1 MKYQSSQSKRIY
13 DIDFDQSKK
22 ARYKCPE
29 CADGRKNKSAKDLEY
44 YPDTQRAYCF
54 HCSTTLYEYKPF
66 ESAHV
71 YSVPEWKNK
80 TSLSDKSVK
89 YFEGR
94 MISQSTL
101 VEMKVYSD
109 TEWMPQFKSDIEVIC
124 FPFFRSKKLVN
135 IKFRG
140 PKKSF
145 KLVSN
150 AELIWYNFD
159 CISEAKELIIC
170 EGEIDCLTFVENGF
184 KNVISVPNG
193 AKSKSEYLD
202 NSIQFLDHIEKI
214 YLATDVDA
222 PGIELKE
229 ELIRRIGAE
238 RCYSLNF
245 KDCKD
250 ANEYFGKYGGLEF
263 KELIKTAKPIPIDG
277 NIEISSLY
285 NEIVDLYENG
295 LQKGKTVGVDE
306 IDQFCTWELGRLCT
320 VTGIPSSGKSEFVDY
335 LVARLN
341 HLYGWKAAYFTPE
354 NYPLKY
360 HYAKVHEKFSG
371 YKFRKETDQ
380 TDFQSIYEHI
390 KDNFFYIM
398 NEKDLTI
405 ESVMKSAKSFVKQKG
420 IKILIVDPYNKLD
433 HQMTRGEN
441 ETQYVSRFLDI
452 LVNFARFNNVL
463 IFLIAHPR
471 KVENEKVPT
480 MYDISGSANFYN
492 KTDYGFTVHRLR
504 DDKGAMGN
512 SVEVHWQK
520 IKFKHLGTQGVS
532 QLDYNFNNGRFDP
545 SGVFDNT
552 DWLQTKPVELD
563 FWDNPTNTGQF
574 KPNSSFYEKE
584 SEPVPF

>member
-29 CADGRKNKSAKDLEY
+29 CADGRKNSKAKDLEY

-66 ESAHV
+66 ESAQV
-71 YSVPEWKNK
+71 YTVPEWKNK
-80 TSLSDKSVK
+80 TALSDKSVK

-109 TEWMPQFKSDIEVIC
+109 TEWMPQFQKEMEVIC
-124 FPFFRSKKLVN
+124 FPFFRNKKLIN
-135 IKFRG
+135 IKYRG
-140 PKKSF
+140 AKKSF
-145 KLVSN
+145 KLVSG

-202 NSIQFLDHIEKI
+202 NSILFLDHIEKV

-238 RCYSLNF
+238 RCYSVNF

-250 ANEYFGKYGGLEF
+250 ANEYFCKYGGFDF
-263 KELIKTAKPIPIDG
+263 KEVLNQAKPIPIDG
-277 NIEISSLY
+277 NIEISSFY
-285 NEIVDLYENG
+285 NEIIDLYENG
-295 LQKGKTVGVDE
+295 LQKGKDVGVPE
-306 IDQFCTWELGRLCT
+306 IDSYCTWELGRLCT
-320 VTGIPSSGKSEFVDY
+320 VTGIPSSGKSEFVDF
-335 LVARLN
+335 LVSKLN

-371 YKFRKETDQ
+371 YKFRKETDK

-405 ESVMKSAKSFVKQKG
+405 ESVMKSARSFVKQKG
-420 IKILIVDPYNKLD
+420 IKILVVDPYNKLD
-433 HQMTRGEN
+433 HQLAKGEN

-471 KVENEKVPT
+471 KIEADKVPT

-492 KTDYGFTVHRLR
+492 KTDYGFTVHRMR
-504 DDKGAMGN
+504 EDNGAMGN
-512 SVEVHWQK
+512 SVQVHWQK

-545 SGVFDNT
+545 AGMFDNT
-552 DWLQTKPVELD
+552 DWLCTKPIEVD
-563 FWDNPTNTGQF
+563 FWDNVNTGQF
-574 KPNSSFYEKE
+574 KPNESFYEKE
-584 SEPVPF
+584 EIAPF